1 MLATCNDAEYRD
13 GKKAVIYAKRACDLL
28 DWNSQDAL
36 DTLAASAAE
45 TGNWEDAIKWQKKAI
60 ELADESSRKELRERL
75 KLYQSETPY
84 HE

>member
-1 MLATCNDAEYRD
+1 MKKLVIALQSLFSRKRLS
-13 GKKAVIYAKRACDLL
+13 GKNVFLRPPKRR
-28 DWNSQDAL
+28 
-36 DTLAASAAE
+36 
-45 TGNWEDAIKWQKKAI
+45 DAIKWQKKAI